1 MPKKILVC
9 QTMIRLTL
17 IPFAFML
24 FAMSCQSQ
32 KQGKEADHF
41 ILKGKLENAD
51 QVVLLLQ
58 ELTTREL
65 ATLDSFCTDESGMF
79 AFRGKAEEAGFY
91 ILRIDDSNYIT
102 LLIEPGEELFISGDA
117 NNLAHS
123 YAVDGSE
130 GSSLLADY
138 YRGIRSN
145 NERLDSLR
153 EEYNAKRHT
162 EEFAEIR
169 DELKAAFKA
178 LFSDQQRYVKHF
190 IKKNPKSLA
199 SIIALY
205 QYFGNRLLMH
215 EEEHFSYFESLSGS
229 LSEIYPTNKHVM
241 DLNRRVSQQKRITLR
256 RNMLEDDIAVGNK
269 APDIVLPDLDGN
281 VIALSSLRGQYVLID
296 FWASWCN
303 PCRKANHEL
312 RSIYDQYNGY
322 GFEIYGISLDR
333 TFEQWKQGIVEDGV
347 TWTQVSDLRLWNS
360 PVVSLYGVE
369 RIPLA
374 ILIDPKGKI
383 INKNISTKELEEFL
397 AEKFDSKQILAL
409 P

>member
-1 MPKKILVC
+1 
-9 QTMIRLTL
+9 MIRLAL
-17 IPFAFML
+17 VPFALML

-65 ATLDSFCTDESGMF
+65 ATLDSFCTDATGMF
-79 AFRGKAEEAGFY
+79 VYRGKTEEAGFF

-102 LLIEPGEELFISGDA
+102 LLIEPGEELFITGDA
-117 NNLAHS
+117 NNLAYS

-130 GSSLLADY
+130 GSSLLAAY
-138 YRGIRSN
+138 YREIHDN
-145 NERLDSLR
+145 NQRLDSLR
-153 EEYNAKRHT
+153 EMYIAKRHT

-169 DELKAAFKA
+169 DELKASFRA
-178 LFSDQQRYVKHF
+178 LFKDQQQYVQNF
-190 IKKNPKSLA
+190 IKKNPRSLA

-205 QYFGNRLLMH
+205 QYFGNRLLMS
-215 EEEHFSYFESLSGS
+215 EEEDFFYFESLSGS

-241 DLNRRVSQQKRITLR
+241 DLNRRVSQQKRIALR
-256 RNMLEDDIAVGNK
+256 RNMLEDEIAIGNK
-269 APDIVLPDLDGN
+269 APEIVLPDLEGN
-281 VIALSSLRGQYVLID
+281 IIALSSLRGHYVLID

-303 PCRKANHEL
+303 PCRKANLEL
-312 RSIYDQYNGY
+312 KSIYDQFNEY
-322 GFEIYGISLDR
+322 GFEIFGISLDR
-333 TFEQWKQGIVEDGV
+333 AFEQWKQGIEEDGI

-383 INKNISTKELEEFL
+383 INKNISTEELEEFL
-397 AEKFDSKQILAL
+397 AEKFGSKQYLSL